1 MKNTKIICGY
11 NNINNY
17 PCFKY
22 EHLFAPKQLD
32 MFRREYMQDKLELFV
47 NSPYILNYLN
57 LLILNGELDFD
68 SLSIT
73 FVDENGDTQDLKILN
88 EKLVNTSFHSDTID
102 WIYDKYSN
110 FKQKTMEQQRQY
122 RYCLNA
128 IRKMQS
134 FYEVDCW
141 LRTTEYGYGE
151 EDVIFLTYS
160 HKNEEQGLTLDENN
174 DWVKLIHNLWGE
186 FGKTYNSSLVIFNKN
201 NPQYNS
207 FHLLDSIDTETN
219 NCEFF
224 PFNKQ

>member
-88 EKLVNTSFHSDTID
+88 EKL
-102 WIYDKYSN
+102 K
-110 FKQKTMEQQRQY
+110 K
-122 RYCLNA
+122 
-128 IRKMQS
+128 
-134 FYEVDCW
+134 
-141 LRTTEYGYGE
+141 
-151 EDVIFLTYS
+151 
-160 HKNEEQGLTLDENN
+160 
-174 DWVKLIHNLWGE
+174 
-186 FGKTYNSSLVIFNKN
+186 
-201 NPQYNS
+201 
-207 FHLLDSIDTETN
+207 
-219 NCEFF
+219 
-224 PFNKQ
+224 